1 MVVHTHTIDE
11 QFKRIALHVHSLS
24 GIQAI
29 VAAAK
34 TVFITSLLSLPLT
47 AAPLIAALV
56 TLGIYTANKLT
67 DLDEDSINRPD
78 QVDLVTEQRTQIVAA
93 IVVSLLAAAAL
104 AVLRGGVTALAI
116 TLLPVVAGVF
126 YNQAVV
132 PGHDVR
138 LKDVF
143 AVNTILVAAAWALP
157 VTLLP
162 SLLSGPAA
170 VGLLPAA
177 TLFMF
182 LKTVVSVE
190 VFNVRD
196 VAGDRA
202 SGVATVPVVLGLQKT
217 KYVLYGCDLLAL
229 AALVP
234 FVLLVSP
241 TYLVFLPFLLS
252 SLLITSA
259 LDTVRNRELLCLLK
273 DAEYLGL
280 AAVGLFFL

>member
-11 QFKRIALHVHSLS
+11 QFKRVALHIHSLS
-24 GIQAI
+24 GIQAV

-47 AAPLIAALV
+47 VAPLIAALV

-67 DLDEDSINRPD
+67 DLEEDSINRPD
-78 QVDLVTEQRTQIVAA
+78 QVALVTEQRTQIVSA
-93 IVVSLLAAAAL
+93 ILVSLLAASAL
-104 AVLRGGVTALAI
+104 AVFRGGLVALCVTLI
-116 TLLPVVAGVF
+116 PVVAGVF
-126 YNQAVV
+126 YNQALI
-132 PGHDVR
+132 PWSDVR

-143 AVNTILVAAAWALP
+143 AVNTILVAGAWAIP

-162 SLLSGPAA
+162 SVLSNSSS
-170 VGLLPAA
+170 VGLLASA

-202 SGVATVPVVLGLQKT
+202 SGVATIPVVLGLQRT
-217 KYVLYGCDLLAL
+217 KYVLYACDLLAL
-229 AALVP
+229 LALVP

-241 TYLVFLPFLLS
+241 TYLVYLPFVLS
-252 SLLITSA
+252 SILITSA
-259 LDTVRNRELLCLLK
+259 LGTGQNRELLCLLK
-273 DAEYLGL
+273 DTEYLGM
-280 AAVGLFFL
+280 AAVALLLV

>member
-1 MVVHTHTIDE
+1 VVVHTHTIDE

-78 QVDLVTEQRTQIVAA
+78 QVALVTEQRTQIVAA
-93 IVVSLLAAAAL
+93 IAVSLLAAAVL
-104 AVLRGGVTALAI
+104 AVLRGGLAALAI
-116 TLLPVVAGVF
+116 TLFPVVAGVF
-126 YNQAVV
+126 YNQALV
-132 PGHDVR
+132 PGSDVR

-143 AVNTILVAAAWALP
+143 AVNTVLVAAAWALP

-162 SLLSGPAA
+162 SLLSGPAS
-170 VGLLPAA
+170 VGLLAAA

-202 SGVATVPVVLGLQKT
+202 SGVATVPVVLGLQNT

-229 AALVP
+229 VALVP

-273 DAEYLGL
+273 DTEYLGL